1 MYIDRWDKYE
11 KEKEDLTIAII
22 IQELKEHYRGSDL
35 ALIFL
40 SPLLMG
46 PCLYYI
52 LYLFSLLPFY
62 FLWKQF
68 NIQPPNFF
76 NFNIVVLVITI
87 ILLLIIIIFMA
98 RQLYAIYSAVKHR
111 TFVITT
117 DVVVKKIPFS
127 YSKSN
132 RLVFEKSGTREIHP
146 NSSFYEWSLFYPL
159 TGEELFESTSVG
171 DEFYLV
177 SVGKQ
182 KNLLIYSKKH
192 FELKE

>member
-11 KEKEDLTIAII
+11 KEKDDLTIAII
-22 IQELKEHYRGSDL
+22 IQELKEHYSGGVL
-35 ALIFL
+35 AMFFL

-52 LYLFSLLPFY
+52 LYLFSLIPFY
-62 FLWKQF
+62 LLWKHF
-68 NIQPPNFF
+68 NLQPP
-76 NFNIVVLVITI
+76 
-87 ILLLIIIIFMA
+87 
-98 RQLYAIYSAVKHR
+98 IYSAVKNR

-117 DVVVKKIPFS
+117 DVVVQKIPFS
-127 YSKSN
+127 FSKNN
-132 RLVFEKSGTREIHP
+132 RLVFEKSGTCEIHP
-146 NSSFYEWSLFYPL
+146 NSRFYEWSLFYPL
-159 TGEELFESTSVG
+159 TGEQLFESTSVG

-182 KNLLIYSKKH
+182 KNLLMYSKKH